1 MSCQCRDFPQ
11 SYVVI
16 PLAIATRN
24 FFHNLFYCLDL
35 CFLLKL
41 IFYASI
47 PYRDYGSSSLHKIE
61 NLHTLAALVRQKQT
75 HKYIQSGLKYFR
87 NTATEFEDYP
97 TVWSTDHL
105 FSVYNNLDFCQY
117 MSLHSVCVVP
127 FCHAAVHTIHT
138 SWTYLLLCPISFA
151 DSRRHCLSE
160 RHAWIPYELF
170 IFSIVNEFMC
180 RGTSSSI

>member
-87 NTATEFEDYP
+87 NTATEFWRLSYWLIDWPPFFSLQQPWFLPIYVTSFSLCGALLP
-97 TVWSTDHL
+97 CCST
-105 FSVYNNLDFCQY
+105 YNTHIMDLSPFVSHFFC
-117 MSLHSVCVVP
+117 
-127 FCHAAVHTIHT
+127 
-138 SWTYLLLCPISFA
+138 W
-151 DSRRHCLSE
+151 
-160 RHAWIPYELF
+160 
-170 IFSIVNEFMC
+170 
-180 RGTSSSI
+180 